1 MQGKNNGRHG
11 IDKSKK
17 SKPKGLY
24 SSSTRGYVYG
34 DNTSRS
40 KGRVT
45 KLLFIILPFIMIAV
59 IAIGFMLGYIS
70 YTNEESQN
78 GSGVTSNENYVSPQ
92 QQKTLYRT
100 VTIANPLDRNF
111 VPDTVDFEGV
121 KINSLMDNQL
131 KKLIDDA
138 KSDGIILKVVQGYVS
153 YDEQHEMYTDY
164 VDSLL
169 SSGKYTQVKAESIAN
184 RKVCDSGNSERQ
196 LGLLVEFDCNN
207 KKKFNKTDEYDWLM
221 KFGAEYGF
229 MQRYTEESEQVT
241 AIDCDYTL
249 WRYIGAE
256 NALHARKLGLNFN
269 ELIEYLET

>member
-1 MQGKNNGRHG
+1 MQEKNNARHG
-11 IDKSKK
+11 IEKNRK

-45 KLLFIILPFIMIAV
+45 KLLFIILPFIMIMV
-59 IAIGFMLGYIS
+59 IALGFMLGYIS
-70 YTNEESQN
+70 YTREESQK
-78 GSGVTSNENYVSPQ
+78 GSGVTSNDNYIPPEMQ
-92 QQKTLYRT
+92 NTLYRT
-100 VTIANPLDRNF
+100 VTIANPLDRRF
-111 VPDTVDFEGV
+111 VPDTVEFQGV
-121 KINSLMDNQL
+121 EISNLMENQL
-131 KKLIDDA
+131 NKMINAA
-138 KSDGIILKVVQGYVS
+138 KSDGIVLTVVAGYVPF
-153 YDEQHEMYTDY
+153 DQQHTDYLQY

-169 SSGKYTQVKAESIAN
+169 ATGKYTQVRAESIAN

-196 LGLLVEFDCNN
+196 LGLLVEFDCDN
-207 KKKFNKTDEYDWLM
+207 KEKFNKTDEYDWLM
-221 KFGAEYGF
+221 KYGAEYGF

-249 WRYIGAE
+249 WRYIGTD
-256 NALHARKLGLNFN
+256 NAMHARKLGLNFN